1 MKECQ
6 TTDSVYL
13 SNSEFEELLKK
24 ASFNTDFQN
33 DLQKIEALVSNL
45 EQREVNP
52 HIFELMR
59 ETAGA

>member
-24 ASFNTDFQN
+24 ASFNTVFQN